1 MERLIFK
8 NAGMMVKVGFLVAV
22 IVLFGATRVHAAD
35 IVDIARS
42 QIGQGEIGGDNQGP
56 VVKKFTH
63 GQEVAWCAAFVA
75 WTLHKAGK
83 TTPYMLAAR
92 SYLNVGTKVKNP
104 KPGDVVVF
112 TRKGGGHVGIVESV
126 EGGRLVTI
134 EGNVGKF
141 PAKVKRMTYRLNN
154 IPNLLGFIRV

>member
-8 NAGMMVKVGFLVAV
+8 NAGMMVKVWFLVAV
-22 IVLFGATRVHAAD
+22 IVLFGVTRANAAS
-35 IVDIARS
+35 VLDIARS
-42 QIGQGEIGGDNQGP
+42 QIGQGEIGGDNRGAT
-56 VVKKFTH
+56 VKKYTH
-63 GQEVAWCAAFVA
+63 GQEVAWCAGFVS

-112 TRKGGGHVGIVESV
+112 KRKGGGHVGIVESV
-126 EGGRLVTI
+126 DGDRLVTI

-141 PAKVKRMTYRLNN
+141 PARVKRMTYRLDHMS
-154 IPNLLGFIRV
+154 NLLGFIRV